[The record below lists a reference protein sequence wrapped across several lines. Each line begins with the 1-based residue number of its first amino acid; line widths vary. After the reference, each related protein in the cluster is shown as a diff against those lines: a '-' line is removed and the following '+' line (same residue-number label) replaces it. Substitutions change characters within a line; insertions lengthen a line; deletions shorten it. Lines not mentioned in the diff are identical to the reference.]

1 MVNDY
6 TVGMIR
12 FVCSTV
18 QKYVQFSPKIWL
30 VNDVVVVLVSKSN
43 LNLCSSVPPTTSSN
57 FNSSDIFSHLKN
69 LTVLFCAGANEKS
82 S

>member
-1 MVNDY
+1 
-6 TVGMIR
+6 
-12 FVCSTV
+12 
-18 QKYVQFSPKIWL
+18 L

-43 LNLCSSVPPTTSSN
+43 LNLCSSSVPPTTSSN